1 VATYPQ
7 VVGNRKEREKL
18 TWDPDDF
25 EELGSE
31 LRRRMG
37 AEIREEAEEIEH
49 LADLQRR
56 RRSSLIDVAHA
67 AMHRGDSVTID
78 IGERSWKGTLR
89 AVGEDYLQLTTSQ
102 IVIECPSAA
111 VVLTSER
118 SRVGGHSGK
127 PASATWRARLAEI
140 AADEKTV
147 QIVVRDSEDVV
158 GRIEVVAT
166 DHLEVSGEN
175 PTYIPLGLIV
185 AITFDP

>member
-1 VATYPQ
+1 M
-7 VVGNRKEREKL
+7 
-18 TWDPDDF
+18 TWHPDDF

-37 AEIREEAEEIEH
+37 AEIRDEAEEIEH

-56 RRSSLIDVAHA
+56 RRSSLTDVAMA
-67 AMHRGDSVTID
+67 AMHRGDSVTIA

-89 AVGEDYLQLTTSQ
+89 AVGEDYLRLETDL
-102 IVIECPSAA
+102 VVVECPSLG
-111 VVLTSER
+111 VVVTTER
-118 SRVGGHSGK
+118 SRTGGHSGK
-127 PASATWRARLAEI
+127 PASPTWRARLAEV

-147 QIVVRDSEDVV
+147 RIVVAGSEDVM

-175 PTYIPLGLIV
+175 PSYIPLGLVV